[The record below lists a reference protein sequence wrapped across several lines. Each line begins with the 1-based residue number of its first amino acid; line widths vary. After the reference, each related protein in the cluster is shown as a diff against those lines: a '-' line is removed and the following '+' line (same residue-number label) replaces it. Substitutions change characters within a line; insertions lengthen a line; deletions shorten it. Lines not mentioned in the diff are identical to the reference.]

1 MPALTDPMIQELILC
16 FLQLVVAGLVIVVGH
31 ASSTASAA
39 VKLAG
44 DGVGDVAEL
53 LLLLVKVLGGSLSGV
68 VVEPVL
74 GLLDSIE
81 NLFTM
86 SVSCSLNEDG
96 SCQLTVSL
104 SSSSILPPRPSSSLT
119 WFFKEKA

>member
-1 MPALTDPMIQELILC
+1 
-16 FLQLVVAGLVIVVGH
+16 VAGLVIVVGH

-44 DGVGDVAEL
+44 DGVCDVAEL
-53 LLLLVKVLGGSLSGV
+53 LLLLVKVLGGCLSSV

-81 NLFTM
+81 NLFIV
-86 SVSCSLNEDG
+86 SVGWSIYVVLVNLRCPCHRRQSCHQD
-96 SCQLTVSL
+96 
-104 SSSSILPPRPSSSLT
+104 PPRR
-119 WFFKEKA
+119 